1 MNILAVCHFGLYEE
15 LSSSFVHNQIR
26 EYAAQGHR
34 VRCIVPIPLGKRG
47 RTGSK
52 FGPAVAKATVDGVE
66 IVDVRYLSASG
77 RGRKSFN
84 HNSAIAAIRCHS
96 QKIFED
102 FTPDI
107 IHAHTLGL
115 DSRIGAWLKEKF
127 HCPLVVTTHGSD
139 TMRPLKSGEG
149 HILKADCQPCDA
161 LTAVSGPLKESLASC
176 GTETPIHVIHNG
188 FIPREPACESRDQ
201 FGIIQVGH
209 LIESKHFD
217 TTIRALARLKDRYPK
232 LHLTIVGQGH
242 LRESLQNLAKELGVD
257 HRVEFTGA
265 IPNAEVFARMCQNRF
280 FVMVSK
286 PEGFGI
292 VYLEAMAAGCLTV
305 GTAGQGIADILRS
318 YENGFLAEAGDDAQ
332 VAEILAEMLENPEK
346 CDEIAKNGQALARS
360 MTWAEASQKYIALFE
375 TFIQN

>member
-26 EYAAQGHR
+26 EYANQGHR
-34 VRCIVPIPLGKRG
+34 VRCIVPIPLGKTG
-47 RTGSK
+47 RSGSK
-52 FGPAVAKATVDGVE
+52 TGPAVAKTTVDGVE
-66 IVDVRYLSASG
+66 IVDVRYLSASA

-84 HNSAIAAIRCHS
+84 HNSAIATIRLNAR
-96 QKIFED
+96 QIFGD

-115 DSRIGAWLKEKF
+115 DSRIGAWLKAKF
-127 HCPLVVTTHGSD
+127 SCPLVVTTHGSD
-139 TMRPLKSGEG
+139 TVRPLNAGEG
-149 HILKADCQPCDA
+149 HILKADCDACD
-161 LTAVSGPLKESLASC
+161 LLVSVSGPLKETLAGC
-176 GTETPIHVIHNG
+176 DTATPIEVIHNG
-188 FIPREPACESRDQ
+188 FIPREMTGTERDP

-217 TTIRALARLKDRYPK
+217 TTLHALALLKDRYPG
-232 LHLTIVGQGH
+232 LHLTIVGQGP
-242 LRESLQNLAKELGVD
+242 LQESLETLAAELGVED
-257 HRVEFTGA
+257 RVEFTGA

-305 GTAGQGIADILRS
+305 GTAGEGIADILRNG
-318 YENGFLAEAGDDAQ
+318 ENGFLAEAGDRAAL
-332 VAEILAEMLENPEK
+332 AEILAEMLENPEACEK
-346 CDEIAKNGQALARS
+346 IAKTGQALARS
-360 MTWAEASQKYIALFE
+360 MTWAETSRKYLQLFE
-375 TFIQN
+375 SLRKF